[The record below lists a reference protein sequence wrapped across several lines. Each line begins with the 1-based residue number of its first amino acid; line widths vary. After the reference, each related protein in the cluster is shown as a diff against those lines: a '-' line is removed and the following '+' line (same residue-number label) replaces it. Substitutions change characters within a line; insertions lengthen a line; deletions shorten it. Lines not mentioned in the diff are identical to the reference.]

1 MFLATTD
8 PGVTILLT
16 CIFVL
21 ATIGIGVLLA
31 FLIKKN
37 VEHFKEEDDVIADNV
52 LPKTQLVKDINKYIK
67 KIGSFGAATLIYIDI
82 DDFTDINEIF
92 GTKAGD
98 EILRNVAVRILRSL
112 PYRASI
118 CKYKNDEFLVFIKNE
133 DNRDTVEKLCNN
145 ILSEIS
151 KPIPIQAGDSIN
163 LTASIGVCYFPQ
175 AGTEWKELINNL
187 ELTTYVSKRDGGN
200 KLTNYYAT
208 LSDDELQN
216 IEYYKE
222 IKEAIHKKEFELYY
236 QPIIDLENHVIYGAE
251 ALMRWNHPTKGVQSP
266 ATFLKVLEQS
276 GDIKWVGEW
285 GMETMIR
292 MHNSMAEKFP
302 TIPLRFSLNLS
313 TKQLLDPQLA
323 NSFIEIMN
331 KNQAKPEWFMLEVND
346 FMMVERIA
354 VIKTNIYKLR
364 DYGFKIA
371 VDGFELDGQSVQNIQ
386 KSPVDVIKLGRN
398 FLKDVENNFMKERF
412 LQILVKYAEDNN
424 KELISEGIET
434 AEITKYVKEQ
444 NVFLGQGYYFAKPLS
459 EEAFEE
465 YIEKRQY
472 QVLLDDV
479 SALEDNEALFKEM
492 HSDDVVVEEE
502 HEETPEEYLD
512 RISRETHANNDNDD
526 TEGDDLLVSD
536 PSDDDLLV

>member
-98 EILRNVAVRILRSL
+98 EILRNVAVRILRTL

-145 ILSEIS
+145 ILNEIS

-222 IKEAIHKKEFELYY
+222 IKEAIHKKEFVLYY
-236 QPIIDLENHVIYGAE
+236 QPIIDLENHVIFGAE
-251 ALMRWNHPTKGVQSP
+251 ALMRWNHPTQGVLP
-266 ATFLKVLEQS
+266 PEKFIKIMEQS
-276 GDIKWVGEW
+276 GDIRWVGEW
-285 GMETMIR
+285 GIENMIR
-292 MHNSMAEKFP
+292 CQQEMLEKHP
-302 TIPLRFSLNLS
+302 EIPMVFSLNLS
-313 TKQLLDPQLA
+313 TKQLVNVDLA
-323 NSFIEIMN
+323 NNLIEIAKRYN
-331 KNQAKPEWFMLEVND
+331 IEPKNIMFEIND
-346 FMMVERIA
+346 FIVYEKIGS
-354 VIKTNIYKLR
+354 IKTNVLKLK

-371 VDGFELDGQSVQNIQ
+371 VDGFVLDGYSVQTIQ
-386 KSPVDVIKLGRN
+386 RSPIDVIKLGRG
-398 FLKDVENNFMKERF
+398 FLSNRDNNYTKER
-412 LQILVKYAEDNN
+412 LLEILTQFAKDNN
-424 KELISEGIET
+424 HLIMAEGIENPE
-434 AEITKYVKEQ
+434 AAIYVKNQGIGVGSGYYFSKPLNVEEFSEYVSQLKMKQQLNEIAELEDKEITK
-444 NVFLGQGYYFAKPLS
+444 
-459 EEAFEE
+459 
-465 YIEKRQY
+465 
-472 QVLLDDV
+472 
-479 SALEDNEALFKEM
+479 
-492 HSDDVVVEEE
+492 
-502 HEETPEEYLD
+502 
-512 RISRETHANNDNDD
+512 
-526 TEGDDLLVSD
+526 
-536 PSDDDLLV
+536 

>member
-98 EILRNVAVRILRSL
+98 EVLRNVAIRILRSL

-200 KLTNYYAT
+200 KSTNYYAT

-222 IKEAIHKKEFELYY
+222 IKEAIHKKEFVLYY
-236 QPIIDLENHVIYGAE
+236 QPIIDLENHVIFGAE
-251 ALMRWNHPTKGVQSP
+251 ALMRWNHPTQGVLP
-266 ATFLKVLEQS
+266 PEKFIKIMEQS
-276 GDIKWVGEW
+276 GDIRWVGEW
-285 GMETMIR
+285 GIENMIR
-292 MHNSMAEKFP
+292 CQQEMLEKHP
-302 TIPLRFSLNLS
+302 EIPMVFSLNLS
-313 TKQLLDPQLA
+313 TKQLVNVDLA
-323 NSFIEIMN
+323 NNLIEIAKRYN
-331 KNQAKPEWFMLEVND
+331 IEPKNIMFEIND
-346 FMMVERIA
+346 FIVYEKIGS
-354 VIKTNIYKLR
+354 IKTNVLKLK

-371 VDGFELDGQSVQNIQ
+371 VDGFVLDGYSVQTIQ
-386 KSPVDVIKLGRN
+386 RSPIDVIKLGRG
-398 FLKDVENNFMKERF
+398 FLSNRDNNYTKER
-412 LQILVKYAEDNN
+412 LLEILNQFAKDNN
-424 KELISEGIET
+424 HLIMAEGIENPE
-434 AEITKYVKEQ
+434 AAIYVKKQ
-444 NVFLGQGYYFAKPLS
+444 GIGVGSGYYFSKPLNVEEFS
-459 EEAFEE
+459 E
-465 YIEKRQY
+465 Y
-472 QVLLDDV
+472 V
-479 SALEDNEALFKEM
+479 SQLKMKQQLNEIAELEDKEL
-492 HSDDVVVEEE
+492 
-502 HEETPEEYLD
+502 TK
-512 RISRETHANNDNDD
+512 
-526 TEGDDLLVSD
+526 
-536 PSDDDLLV
+536 

>member
-200 KLTNYYAT
+200 
-208 LSDDELQN
+208 
-216 IEYYKE
+216 
-222 IKEAIHKKEFELYY
+222 
-236 QPIIDLENHVIYGAE
+236 
-251 ALMRWNHPTKGVQSP
+251 
-266 ATFLKVLEQS
+266 
-276 GDIKWVGEW
+276 
-285 GMETMIR
+285 
-292 MHNSMAEKFP
+292 
-302 TIPLRFSLNLS
+302 
-313 TKQLLDPQLA
+313 
-323 NSFIEIMN
+323 
-331 KNQAKPEWFMLEVND
+331 
-346 FMMVERIA
+346 
-354 VIKTNIYKLR
+354 
-364 DYGFKIA
+364 
-371 VDGFELDGQSVQNIQ
+371 
-386 KSPVDVIKLGRN
+386 
-398 FLKDVENNFMKERF
+398 
-412 LQILVKYAEDNN
+412 
-424 KELISEGIET
+424 
-434 AEITKYVKEQ
+434 
-444 NVFLGQGYYFAKPLS
+444 
-459 EEAFEE
+459 
-465 YIEKRQY
+465 
-472 QVLLDDV
+472 
-479 SALEDNEALFKEM
+479 
-492 HSDDVVVEEE
+492 
-502 HEETPEEYLD
+502 
-512 RISRETHANNDNDD
+512 
-526 TEGDDLLVSD
+526 
-536 PSDDDLLV
+536 